1 MFSTS
6 SVMMLPTMRKPK
18 PMKILV
24 ATNGSV
30 GSMAAIR
37 FADRLAG
44 GLRNAELIVVTVGAL
59 RRELLD
65 QSEASGDGALGSEL
79 AKEECQLAQ
88 HVLLAAEKDLKKRHR
103 RATFRFIQ
111 PRQLAPVAETI
122 AREADREKADLI
134 VVGTDRL
141 AVFATWTLGS
151 VSARL
156 LQVARRP
163 VTVVRVAAAATPG
176 ATAARA

>member
-1 MFSTS
+1 
-6 SVMMLPTMRKPK
+6 
-18 PMKILV
+18 MKILV

-30 GSMAAIR
+30 GSKAAIR
-37 FADRLAG
+37 FADRLAAS
-44 GLRNAELIVVTVGAL
+44 LRNPELVVVTVGAL
-59 RRELLD
+59 RRELLG
-65 QSEASGDGALGSEL
+65 QSEEPGDGTIGLEL
-79 AKEECQLAQ
+79 EKEESQFAQ
-88 HVLLAAEKDLKKRHR
+88 QVLLAAEKDLKKCRC

-134 VVGTDRL
+134 IVGTDRL
-141 AVFATWTLGS
+141 AVFATWALGS

-163 VTVVRVAAAATPG
+163 VTVVRVGAAAKPEAI
-176 ATAARA
+176 AARG

>member
-1 MFSTS
+1 MLEPRIAP
-6 SVMMLPTMRKPK
+6 MLPRRS
-18 PMKILV
+18 MKILV

-30 GSMAAIR
+30 GSKAAIR
-37 FADRLAG
+37 FADRLAA
-44 GLRNAELIVVTVGAL
+44 GLRDPELVVVTVGAL
-59 RRELLD
+59 RRELLG
-65 QSEASGDGALGSEL
+65 QSDASGDGDGALGPEL
-79 AKEECQLAQ
+79 EKEESQLAQ
-88 HVLLAAEKDLKKRHR
+88 QVLAAAEKDLKKCHR
-103 RATFRFIQ
+103 QATFRFIQ
-111 PRQLAPVAETI
+111 SRHLAPVAETI

>member
-1 MFSTS
+1 
-6 SVMMLPTMRKPK
+6 
-18 PMKILV
+18 MKILV

-30 GSMAAIR
+30 GSKAAIR
-37 FADRLAG
+37 FAGRLAA
-44 GLRNAELIVVTVGAL
+44 GLRDPELVVVTVGAL
-59 RRELLD
+59 RRELLG
-65 QSEASGDGALGSEL
+65 QSEAPGDGTLGPEL
-79 AKEECQLAQ
+79 EKEESQLAQ
-88 HVLLAAEKDLKKRHR
+88 QVLRAAEKDLKKCHS
-103 RATFRFIQ
+103 RAKFHFIQ

-122 AREADREKADLI
+122 ALEADREKADLI

-141 AVFATWTLGS
+141 AVFATWALGS

-163 VTVVRVAAAATPG
+163 VTVVRVGAAATPG

>member
-1 MFSTS
+1 MPEAPIAP
-6 SVMMLPTMRKPK
+6 MLWLGI

-30 GSMAAIR
+30 GSKAAIR
-37 FADRLAG
+37 FADRLAA
-44 GLRNAELIVVTVGAL
+44 GLRDPEVVVVTVGAL
-59 RRELLD
+59 RRELLG
-65 QSEASGDGALGSEL
+65 QSDGSEDGML
-79 AKEECQLAQ
+79 GPELEREESQIAQ
-88 HVLLAAEKDLKKRHR
+88 RVLTAAEKDLRKCHR
-103 RATFRFIQ
+103 QATFRFVK

-141 AVFATWTLGS
+141 AVFATWALGS

-163 VTVVRVAAAATPG
+163 VTVVRVGAAAMPG
-176 ATAARA
+176 AAMART